1 MGCGLLHNAIT
12 WVLCSRTIVGERQVS
27 SRMTDIANVP
37 RQNRTPSLHFRG
49 FTVRTDEPED
59 VGNQEEKSVI
69 SKDDFARCIPC
80 KILGSADAWYQ
91 LGFARLSQWCRRTEM
106 NNTGYIWK
114 C

>member
-27 SRMTDIANVP
+27 NRMTDIANVP

-59 VGNQEEKSVI
+59 VGNQEEKVSYL
-69 SKDDFARCIPC
+69 RM
-80 KILGSADAWYQ
+80 ILLVVYLVRSSAQ
-91 LGFARLSQWCRRTEM
+91 LMLGINLDLQ
-106 NNTGYIWK
+106 G
-114 C
+114 